1 MSKTLAQWTR
11 AVIESLKCTLF
22 NYLLRLCF
30 LYDTILAFKI
40 KHIYI
45 EQDENIEKE
54 EFFEKKRQ
62 THRHFV
68 EYCRMKSISRFTI
81 V

>member
-1 MSKTLAQWTR
+1 MK
-11 AVIESLKCTLF
+11 SLKCTLF

-45 EQDENIEKE
+45 EQGENIEKD
-54 EFFEKKRQ
+54 EFFEKNDKL
-62 THRHFV
+62 V
-68 EYCRMKSISRFTI
+68 DILSNI
-81 V
+81 VV

>member
-1 MSKTLAQWTR
+1 MK
-11 AVIESLKCTLF
+11 SLKCALF

-45 EQDENIEKE
+45 EQDEKIEKD
-54 EFFEKKRQ
+54 EFFEKNDKPVD
-62 THRHFV
+62 TL
-68 EYCRMKSISRFTI
+68 SNI
-81 V
+81 VV

>member
-1 MSKTLAQWTR
+1 MK
-11 AVIESLKCTLF
+11 SLKCALF

-45 EQDENIEKE
+45 EQIEMNEKD
-54 EFFEKKRQ
+54 EFFEKNDKPLDIL
-62 THRHFV
+62 
-68 EYCRMKSISRFTI
+68 SNI
-81 V
+81 VV